1 MSLLGIDIGTSGCKA
16 TVIDE
21 DGNCLGQASREYS
34 LISTQPG
41 WQELDPEEVWT
52 AVREV
57 IRRAV
62 ASHSGDPVRAIGV
75 SSFGEAVTAIDRNGN
90 ALCNSMIYIDARGKE
105 EAAFLES
112 RLGNAKIL
120 GITGTT
126 ALPMYSIAKIMW
138 QKQHRPEQ
146 YRNTW
151 KYLPFSAFIL
161 LKLGAAPHTDYSLA
175 ARTMAFDI
183 IGKQWSPDILDAA
196 GVEPDKFGEPVLA
209 GTSVGNLSDAQA
221 DELGLPRNCLLVA
234 GGHDQPCAALGAGV
248 IHPGLAVDGLGT
260 TECITPAFD
269 RPILCES
276 MSGNFFACV
285 PHVVKDMYVT
295 YAFTFTSGS
304 MLKWYG
310 DQFGQAWQE
319 EAKRSDMNPY
329 EHMISKATKKPSPV
343 FVLPHFAGAAT
354 PYMDTQAQGAMIGL
368 NINTT
373 SEDIFKAVLE
383 GITFEMMV
391 NVERLA
397 EAGVAVDELMT
408 VGGLAKSEVFLQL
421 KADMMGR
428 KVSTLRISEAGTMG
442 VAMLAGTAAGVYGNL
457 GEAVARL
464 VKKKREFC
472 PDPVLHAHYQER
484 FAIYRK
490 IYPAVKGIYG
500 RMQA

>member
-34 LISTQPG
+34 LISAQPG

-57 IRRAV
+57 VRRAV

-105 EAAFLES
+105 EAAFLER

-183 IGKQWSPDILDAA
+183 IGKQWSSEILDAS
-196 GVEPDKFGEPVLA
+196 GVERDKFGEPVQA
-209 GTSVGNLSDAQA
+209 GTPVGKLTDALS
-221 DELGLPRNCLLVA
+221 DELGLPKNCLLVA

-248 IHPGLAVDGLGT
+248 IRPGLAVDGLGT
-260 TECITPAFD
+260 VECITPAFD
-269 RPILCES
+269 RPILSES
-276 MSGNFFACV
+276 MSGNYFACV

-319 EAKRSDMNPY
+319 EARRSGVNPY
-329 EHMISKATKKPSPV
+329 EHMISKATKNPSPV

-397 EAGVAVDELMT
+397 EAGVIVDELMT
-408 VGGLAKSEVFLQL
+408 VGGLAKSELFLQL

-428 KVSTLRISEAGTMG
+428 KVTTLNISEAGTMG
-442 VAMLAGTAAGVYGNL
+442 VAMLAGAAAGIYGNL
-457 GEAVARL
+457 EVAVERL
-464 VKKKREFC
+464 VKKKREFY

-484 FAIYRK
+484 FATYRK

>member
-21 DGNCLGQASREYS
+21 EGNCLGQASKEYS

-41 WQELDPEEVWT
+41 WQELDPNEVWIS
-52 AVREV
+52 VKEV
-57 IRRAV
+57 VRRAA
-62 ASHSGDPVRAIGV
+62 ASYRGDPVRAIGV
-75 SSFGEAVTAIDRNGN
+75 SSFGEAVTAVNRHGD
-90 ALCNSMIYIDARGKE
+90 ALSNSLIYIDARGKD
-105 EAAFLES
+105 EAAFLER
-112 RLGNAKIL
+112 RLGNEKIL

-138 QKQHRPEQ
+138 LKQHRLEQ
-146 YRNTW
+146 YQNTW

-161 LKLGAAPHTDYSLA
+161 YKLGAMPHTDYSLA

-183 IGKQWSPDILDAA
+183 IGKQWSSEILNTA

-209 GTSVGNLSDAQA
+209 GAPVGNLSDALA

-269 RPILCES
+269 KPILSEA
-276 MSGNFFACV
+276 MAGNYFACV

-304 MLKWYG
+304 MLRWYR
-310 DQFGQAWQE
+310 DQFGQTWREQARQ
-319 EAKRSDMNPY
+319 SGMDPY
-329 EHMISKATKKPSPV
+329 EVMIGKATKTPSPV

-354 PYMDTQAQGAMIGL
+354 PYMDTLAQGAIIGL

-397 EAGVAVDELMT
+397 DAGVVVDELMA
-408 VGGLAKSEVFLQL
+408 VGGLAKSDTFLQL

-428 KVSTLRISEAGTMG
+428 KVTTLDISEAGTMG
-442 VAMLAGTAAGVYGNL
+442 VAMLAGTAAGIYGNL
-457 GEAVARL
+457 EEAVARL
-464 VKKKREFC
+464 VKKKRSFY

-484 FAIYRK
+484 FATYRR

-500 RMQA
+500 RM